1 MQNGQLAPRAITHGI
16 REAIAFGRS
25 IGTAA
30 WAFLSS
36 RRWLLAAML
45 ATCALLAV
53 LTLGQP
59 KRLLLLQESDIPE
72 EKFDDVKNLGIVS
85 GSSGSWFR
93 RGTSADARGEKATNQ
108 VPGLTLSAPAN
119 ESELPESTRLT
130 RRLDAV
136 RSRQNK
142 GAWLTGRID
151 RGNTNTTARQ
161 DRRGDHHRPTIL
173 ERAPA
178 TAGSRFASKN
188 RRLQQQFAA
197 LHTRVGLPL
206 TNQRTR
212 DVRALLGFGLPAV

>member
-1 MQNGQLAPRAITHGI
+1 VQNGQLAPRAITHGI

-93 RGTSADARGEKATNQ
+93 RGTSVDANVEKATNQ
-108 VPGLTLSAPAN
+108 VPGLTLGAPAN
-119 ESELPESTRLT
+119 DSELPESTRLS

-142 GAWLTGRID
+142 GAWLTGKID
-151 RGNTNTTARQ
+151 GGNTNDPGSKTDAGITIARQ
-161 DRRGDHHRPTIL
+161 YSNAPLRP
-173 ERAPA
+173 PA
-178 TAGSRFASKN
+178 RVSPQKTADSSSN
-188 RRLQQQFAA
+188 S
-197 LHTRVGLPL
+197 LHSTPESVFR
-206 TNQRTR
+206 
-212 DVRALLGFGLPAV
+212 